1 MENNMKK
8 VKNEY
13 SKILIKMSLP
23 ILMNYLIMTLFE
35 VIDKAIVGNYSTE
48 GFAAIG
54 VAANFIYLVTGALG
68 VLSAA
73 YNIIA
78 AQFWGKNDK
87 KQFNATFKTVMV
99 ITIVIGTLIIALSFV
114 GGRLLFEKVYGLK
127 NGILLLALDYFYIA
141 SVTVMMNMII
151 FNFSVYFR
159 NMKNT
164 KISFYSTIVSTVI
177 NIAFDYALV
186 YGRFGLPELGVKGA
200 AIGSVIGLSGGILVY
215 LIKFKAD
222 KEKMIKI
229 KADKE
234 VAKRII
240 KLYIPLLAQDIVEGT
255 IFTMILTSFIS
266 RMSVINI
273 ATYNLLETIIGAVAL
288 PMFALS
294 SSAITLALQKS
305 FSKDRKD
312 TLRIINTAIS
322 ISILMIVSLGN
333 IILLFPRGTM
343 AIISKDNLVIDKAE
357 RVLLFAIIA
366 VILKTFTVVYK
377 SFLQG
382 INNESFVFKSTVI
395 ISFLSLFWIYALV
408 RIYGLRGIYIGIAIN
423 NMIFSI
429 IYFKRIRNNM
439 KLKN

>member
-1 MENNMKK
+1 MKK

-366 VILKTFTVVYK
+366 VILKTFTVIYK

>member
-1 MENNMKK
+1 
-8 VKNEY
+8 
-13 SKILIKMSLP
+13 
-23 ILMNYLIMTLFE
+23 
-35 VIDKAIVGNYSTE
+35 
-48 GFAAIG
+48 
-54 VAANFIYLVTGALG
+54 
-68 VLSAA
+68 
-73 YNIIA
+73 
-78 AQFWGKNDK
+78 
-87 KQFNATFKTVMV
+87 
-99 ITIVIGTLIIALSFV
+99 
-114 GGRLLFEKVYGLK
+114 
-127 NGILLLALDYFYIA
+127 
-141 SVTVMMNMII
+141 MMNMII

>member
-1 MENNMKK
+1 MKK

-294 SSAITLALQKS
+294 SSTITLALQKS

>member
-1 MENNMKK
+1 
-8 VKNEY
+8 
-13 SKILIKMSLP
+13 
-23 ILMNYLIMTLFE
+23 
-35 VIDKAIVGNYSTE
+35 
-48 GFAAIG
+48 
-54 VAANFIYLVTGALG
+54 
-68 VLSAA
+68 
-73 YNIIA
+73 
-78 AQFWGKNDK
+78 
-87 KQFNATFKTVMV
+87 
-99 ITIVIGTLIIALSFV
+99 
-114 GGRLLFEKVYGLK
+114 
-127 NGILLLALDYFYIA
+127 
-141 SVTVMMNMII
+141 
-151 FNFSVYFR
+151 
-159 NMKNT
+159 
-164 KISFYSTIVSTVI
+164 
-177 NIAFDYALV
+177 
-186 YGRFGLPELGVKGA
+186 
-200 AIGSVIGLSGGILVY
+200 
-215 LIKFKAD
+215 
-222 KEKMIKI
+222 
-229 KADKE
+229 
-234 VAKRII
+234 
-240 KLYIPLLAQDIVEGT
+240 
-255 IFTMILTSFIS
+255 MILTSFIS

-294 SSAITLALQKS
+294 SSAVTLALQKS
-305 FSKDRKD
+305 FSKDSKD

-333 IILLFPRGTM
+333 IILLFPRVTM

-408 RIYGLRGIYIGIAIN
+408 RIYDLRGIYIGIAIN

>member
-1 MENNMKK
+1 MKK

-423 NMIFSI
+423 NMILSI

>member
-1 MENNMKK
+1 MKK

-222 KEKMIKI
+222 KEKIIKI

-294 SSAITLALQKS
+294 SSAVTLALQKS

-333 IILLFPRGTM
+333 IILLFPRVTM

>member
-1 MENNMKK
+1 MKK

-87 KQFNATFKTVMV
+87 KQFNDTFKTVTV

-222 KEKMIKI
+222 KEKIIKI

-294 SSAITLALQKS
+294 SSAVTLALQKS
-305 FSKDRKD
+305 FSKDSKD

-333 IILLFPRGTM
+333 IILLFPRVTM

>member
-1 MENNMKK
+1 MKK

-294 SSAITLALQKS
+294 SSAVTLALQKS
-305 FSKDRKD
+305 FSKDSKD

-408 RIYGLRGIYIGIAIN
+408 RIYDLRGIYIGIAIN

>member
-1 MENNMKK
+1 MIAM
-8 VKNEY
+8 
-13 SKILIKMSLP
+13 
-23 ILMNYLIMTLFE
+23 E
-35 VIDKAIVGNYSTE
+35 VI
-48 GFAAIG
+48 
-54 VAANFIYLVTGALG
+54 
-68 VLSAA
+68 
-73 YNIIA
+73 
-78 AQFWGKNDK
+78 
-87 KQFNATFKTVMV
+87 
-99 ITIVIGTLIIALSFV
+99 
-114 GGRLLFEKVYGLK
+114 
-127 NGILLLALDYFYIA
+127 
-141 SVTVMMNMII
+141 
-151 FNFSVYFR
+151 
-159 NMKNT
+159 
-164 KISFYSTIVSTVI
+164 
-177 NIAFDYALV
+177 
-186 YGRFGLPELGVKGA
+186 
-200 AIGSVIGLSGGILVY
+200 ILV
-215 LIKFKAD
+215 
-222 KEKMIKI
+222 E
-229 KADKE
+229 
-234 VAKRII
+234 RII

-408 RIYGLRGIYIGIAIN
+408 RIYDLRGIYIGIAIN

>member
-1 MENNMKK
+1 MKK

-294 SSAITLALQKS
+294 SSAVTLALQKS
-305 FSKDRKD
+305 FSKYSKD

-333 IILLFPRGTM
+333 IILLFPRVTM

>member
-1 MENNMKK
+1 MKK

-200 AIGSVIGLSGGILVY
+200 AIGSVIGFSGGILVY

>member
-1 MENNMKK
+1 MKK

-222 KEKMIKI
+222 KEKIIKI

-294 SSAITLALQKS
+294 SSAVTLALQKS
-305 FSKDRKD
+305 FSKDSKD

-408 RIYGLRGIYIGIAIN
+408 RIYDLRGIYIGIAIN

>member
-1 MENNMKK
+1 MKK

-429 IYFKRIRNNM
+429 IYFKSIRNNM

>member
-1 MENNMKK
+1 MKK

-408 RIYGLRGIYIGIAIN
+408 RIYDLRGIYIGIAIN

>member
-1 MENNMKK
+1 
-8 VKNEY
+8 
-13 SKILIKMSLP
+13 
-23 ILMNYLIMTLFE
+23 
-35 VIDKAIVGNYSTE
+35 
-48 GFAAIG
+48 
-54 VAANFIYLVTGALG
+54 
-68 VLSAA
+68 
-73 YNIIA
+73 
-78 AQFWGKNDK
+78 
-87 KQFNATFKTVMV
+87 
-99 ITIVIGTLIIALSFV
+99 
-114 GGRLLFEKVYGLK
+114 
-127 NGILLLALDYFYIA
+127 
-141 SVTVMMNMII
+141 MMNMII

-222 KEKMIKI
+222 KEKIIKI

-294 SSAITLALQKS
+294 SSAVTLALQKS
-305 FSKDRKD
+305 FSKYSKD

-333 IILLFPRGTM
+333 IILLFPRVTM

-408 RIYGLRGIYIGIAIN
+408 RIYDLRGIYIGIAIN

-429 IYFKRIRNNM
+429 IYFKWIRNNM

>member
-1 MENNMKK
+1 MKK

-305 FSKDRKD
+305 FSK
-312 TLRIINTAIS
+312 
-322 ISILMIVSLGN
+322 
-333 IILLFPRGTM
+333 
-343 AIISKDNLVIDKAE
+343 E
-357 RVLLFAIIA
+357 
-366 VILKTFTVVYK
+366 
-377 SFLQG
+377 
-382 INNESFVFKSTVI
+382 
-395 ISFLSLFWIYALV
+395 
-408 RIYGLRGIYIGIAIN
+408 IGRAHV
-423 NMIFSI
+423 
-429 IYFKRIRNNM
+429 
-439 KLKN
+439 

>member
-1 MENNMKK
+1 M
-8 VKNEY
+8 
-13 SKILIKMSLP
+13 
-23 ILMNYLIMTLFE
+23 
-35 VIDKAIVGNYSTE
+35 
-48 GFAAIG
+48 
-54 VAANFIYLVTGALG
+54 
-68 VLSAA
+68 
-73 YNIIA
+73 
-78 AQFWGKNDK
+78 
-87 KQFNATFKTVMV
+87 
-99 ITIVIGTLIIALSFV
+99 
-114 GGRLLFEKVYGLK
+114 
-127 NGILLLALDYFYIA
+127 
-141 SVTVMMNMII
+141 
-151 FNFSVYFR
+151 
-159 NMKNT
+159 
-164 KISFYSTIVSTVI
+164 
-177 NIAFDYALV
+177 
-186 YGRFGLPELGVKGA
+186 
-200 AIGSVIGLSGGILVY
+200 
-215 LIKFKAD
+215 
-222 KEKMIKI
+222 
-229 KADKE
+229 
-234 VAKRII
+234 
-240 KLYIPLLAQDIVEGT
+240 
-255 IFTMILTSFIS
+255 FIS

>member
-1 MENNMKK
+1 MKK

-294 SSAITLALQKS
+294 SSAVTLALQKS

-333 IILLFPRGTM
+333 IILLFPRVTM

>member
-1 MENNMKK
+1 MKK

-240 KLYIPLLAQDIVEGT
+240 KLYIPLLVQDIVEGT

>member
-1 MENNMKK
+1 MKK

-222 KEKMIKI
+222 KEKIIKI

-305 FSKDRKD
+305 FSKDSKD

-333 IILLFPRGTM
+333 IILLFPRVTM

>member
-1 MENNMKK
+1 M
-8 VKNEY
+8 
-13 SKILIKMSLP
+13 
-23 ILMNYLIMTLFE
+23 
-35 VIDKAIVGNYSTE
+35 
-48 GFAAIG
+48 
-54 VAANFIYLVTGALG
+54 
-68 VLSAA
+68 
-73 YNIIA
+73 
-78 AQFWGKNDK
+78 
-87 KQFNATFKTVMV
+87 
-99 ITIVIGTLIIALSFV
+99 
-114 GGRLLFEKVYGLK
+114 
-127 NGILLLALDYFYIA
+127 
-141 SVTVMMNMII
+141 
-151 FNFSVYFR
+151 
-159 NMKNT
+159 
-164 KISFYSTIVSTVI
+164 
-177 NIAFDYALV
+177 
-186 YGRFGLPELGVKGA
+186 
-200 AIGSVIGLSGGILVY
+200 
-215 LIKFKAD
+215 
-222 KEKMIKI
+222 
-229 KADKE
+229 
-234 VAKRII
+234 
-240 KLYIPLLAQDIVEGT
+240 EGT

>member
-1 MENNMKK
+1 MKK

-222 KEKMIKI
+222 KEKIIKI

-294 SSAITLALQKS
+294 SSAVTLALQKS

>member
-1 MENNMKK
+1 MKK

-87 KQFNATFKTVMV
+87 KQFNDTFKTVTV

-222 KEKMIKI
+222 KEKIIKI

-294 SSAITLALQKS
+294 SSAVTLALQKS
-305 FSKDRKD
+305 FSKDSKD

-333 IILLFPRGTM
+333 IILLFPRVTM

-408 RIYGLRGIYIGIAIN
+408 RIYDLRGIYIGIAIN

>member
-1 MENNMKK
+1 MKK

-222 KEKMIKI
+222 KEKIIKI

>member
-1 MENNMKK
+1 MKK

-222 KEKMIKI
+222 KEKIIKI

-408 RIYGLRGIYIGIAIN
+408 RIYDLRGIYIGIAIN

>member
-1 MENNMKK
+1 
-8 VKNEY
+8 
-13 SKILIKMSLP
+13 
-23 ILMNYLIMTLFE
+23 
-35 VIDKAIVGNYSTE
+35 
-48 GFAAIG
+48 
-54 VAANFIYLVTGALG
+54 
-68 VLSAA
+68 
-73 YNIIA
+73 
-78 AQFWGKNDK
+78 
-87 KQFNATFKTVMV
+87 
-99 ITIVIGTLIIALSFV
+99 
-114 GGRLLFEKVYGLK
+114 
-127 NGILLLALDYFYIA
+127 
-141 SVTVMMNMII
+141 MII

-222 KEKMIKI
+222 KEKIIKI

-294 SSAITLALQKS
+294 SSAVTLALQKS
-305 FSKDRKD
+305 FSKDSKD

-333 IILLFPRGTM
+333 IILLFPRVTM

-408 RIYGLRGIYIGIAIN
+408 RIYDLRGIYIGIAIN

>member
-1 MENNMKK
+1 M
-8 VKNEY
+8 
-13 SKILIKMSLP
+13 
-23 ILMNYLIMTLFE
+23 
-35 VIDKAIVGNYSTE
+35 
-48 GFAAIG
+48 
-54 VAANFIYLVTGALG
+54 
-68 VLSAA
+68 
-73 YNIIA
+73 
-78 AQFWGKNDK
+78 
-87 KQFNATFKTVMV
+87 
-99 ITIVIGTLIIALSFV
+99 
-114 GGRLLFEKVYGLK
+114 
-127 NGILLLALDYFYIA
+127 
-141 SVTVMMNMII
+141 
-151 FNFSVYFR
+151 
-159 NMKNT
+159 
-164 KISFYSTIVSTVI
+164 
-177 NIAFDYALV
+177 
-186 YGRFGLPELGVKGA
+186 
-200 AIGSVIGLSGGILVY
+200 
-215 LIKFKAD
+215 
-222 KEKMIKI
+222 
-229 KADKE
+229 
-234 VAKRII
+234 
-240 KLYIPLLAQDIVEGT
+240 EGT

-294 SSAITLALQKS
+294 SSAVTLALQKS

>member
-1 MENNMKK
+1 MKK

-48 GFAAIG
+48 DFAAIG

-222 KEKMIKI
+222 KEKIIKI

-294 SSAITLALQKS
+294 SSAVTLALQKS
-305 FSKDRKD
+305 FSKDSKD

-333 IILLFPRGTM
+333 IILLFPRVTM

-408 RIYGLRGIYIGIAIN
+408 RIYDLRGIYIGIAIN

>member
-1 MENNMKK
+1 MKK

-222 KEKMIKI
+222 KEKIIKI

-305 FSKDRKD
+305 FSKDSKD

-408 RIYGLRGIYIGIAIN
+408 RIYDLRGIYIGIAIN

>member
-1 MENNMKK
+1 MKK

-78 AQFWGKNDK
+78 AQFY
-87 KQFNATFKTVMV
+87 ATFKTVMV

-266 RMSVINI
+266 
-273 ATYNLLETIIGAVAL
+273 IIGAVAL

>member
-1 MENNMKK
+1 MKK

-87 KQFNATFKTVMV
+87 TQFNATFKTVTV

-222 KEKMIKI
+222 KEKIIKI

-294 SSAITLALQKS
+294 SSAVTLALQKS
-305 FSKDRKD
+305 FSKDSKD

-333 IILLFPRGTM
+333 IILLFPRVTM

-408 RIYGLRGIYIGIAIN
+408 RIYDLRGIYIGIAIN

>member
-1 MENNMKK
+1 MKK

-234 VAKRII
+234 VDKRII

-333 IILLFPRGTM
+333 IILLFPRVTM

>member
-1 MENNMKK
+1 MKK

-177 NIAFDYALV
+177 NIAFDYVLV

-222 KEKMIKI
+222 KEKIIKI

-294 SSAITLALQKS
+294 SSAVTLALQKS
-305 FSKDRKD
+305 FSKDSKD

-333 IILLFPRGTM
+333 IILLFPRVTM

-408 RIYGLRGIYIGIAIN
+408 RIYDLRGIYIGIAIN

>member
-1 MENNMKK
+1 MKK

-234 VAKRII
+234 VDKRII

>member
-1 MENNMKK
+1 MKK

-114 GGRLLFEKVYGLK
+114 GGRILFEKVYGLK

>member
-1 MENNMKK
+1 MKK

-294 SSAITLALQKS
+294 SSAVTLALQKS
-305 FSKDRKD
+305 FSKDSKD

-333 IILLFPRGTM
+333 IILLFPRVTM

-408 RIYGLRGIYIGIAIN
+408 RIYDLRGIYIGIAIN

>member
-1 MENNMKK
+1 
-8 VKNEY
+8 
-13 SKILIKMSLP
+13 
-23 ILMNYLIMTLFE
+23 
-35 VIDKAIVGNYSTE
+35 
-48 GFAAIG
+48 
-54 VAANFIYLVTGALG
+54 
-68 VLSAA
+68 
-73 YNIIA
+73 
-78 AQFWGKNDK
+78 
-87 KQFNATFKTVMV
+87 
-99 ITIVIGTLIIALSFV
+99 
-114 GGRLLFEKVYGLK
+114 
-127 NGILLLALDYFYIA
+127 
-141 SVTVMMNMII
+141 
-151 FNFSVYFR
+151 
-159 NMKNT
+159 
-164 KISFYSTIVSTVI
+164 
-177 NIAFDYALV
+177 
-186 YGRFGLPELGVKGA
+186 
-200 AIGSVIGLSGGILVY
+200 
-215 LIKFKAD
+215 
-222 KEKMIKI
+222 MIKI

-266 RMSVINI
+266 RMRVINI

-294 SSAITLALQKS
+294 SSAISLALQKS

>member
-1 MENNMKK
+1 MKK

-222 KEKMIKI
+222 KEKIIKI

-294 SSAITLALQKS
+294 SSAVTLALQKS
-305 FSKDRKD
+305 FSKDSKD
-312 TLRIINTAIS
+312 TLRINNTAIS

>member
-1 MENNMKK
+1 
-8 VKNEY
+8 
-13 SKILIKMSLP
+13 
-23 ILMNYLIMTLFE
+23 
-35 VIDKAIVGNYSTE
+35 
-48 GFAAIG
+48 
-54 VAANFIYLVTGALG
+54 
-68 VLSAA
+68 
-73 YNIIA
+73 
-78 AQFWGKNDK
+78 
-87 KQFNATFKTVMV
+87 
-99 ITIVIGTLIIALSFV
+99 
-114 GGRLLFEKVYGLK
+114 
-127 NGILLLALDYFYIA
+127 
-141 SVTVMMNMII
+141 MMNMII

-222 KEKMIKI
+222 KEKIIKI

-294 SSAITLALQKS
+294 SSAVTLALQKS
-305 FSKDRKD
+305 FSKDSKD

-333 IILLFPRGTM
+333 IILLFPRVTM

-408 RIYGLRGIYIGIAIN
+408 RIYDLRGIYIGIAIN

>member
-1 MENNMKK
+1 MKK

-186 YGRFGLPELGVKGA
+186 YWRFGLPELGVKGA

-222 KEKMIKI
+222 KEKIIKI

-294 SSAITLALQKS
+294 SSAVTLALQKS
-305 FSKDRKD
+305 FSKDSKD

-333 IILLFPRGTM
+333 IILLFPRVTM

-408 RIYGLRGIYIGIAIN
+408 RIYDLRGIYIGIAIN